1 MIRLVFGC
9 GYLGARA
16 AALWQQR
23 GDTVYAV
30 TRHADRAGEF
40 AARGWQPIVADVL
53 RPELLVNLPTADT
66 VLFAVARG
74 RQQDVSIR
82 DLYVDGLNNVL
93 DALPV
98 ATRHMIYISSTGVYA
113 QDDGSWVD
121 ESSECVPQRPGGIAS
136 LEAEQVLAAHSL
148 GGRGTILRMA
158 GLYGPDRVPRREDL
172 LAGRATAEHSQG
184 WLNLIHIDD
193 AAAAVVA
200 AAATAQPT
208 APGSA
213 FDRIEPARPRLLN
226 VSDGEPVLRRDYL
239 AEIAR
244 CLGISLPQGAAAL
257 PESVPAKATGRGT
270 TSKRVSNRRMLA
282 ELAVRLQYP
291 SYREG
296 LRAILSEA
304 GN

>member
-9 GYLGARA
+9 GYLGSRVA
-16 AALWQQR
+16 AIWQQR

-30 TRHADRAGEF
+30 TRHTDRAGEF
-40 AARGWQPIVADVL
+40 AERGWQPIVADVL
-53 RPELLVNLPTADT
+53 RLESLVNLPAADT

-82 DLYVDGLNNVL
+82 DLYVNGLSSVL
-93 DALPV
+93 NALPASTGHV
-98 ATRHMIYISSTGVYA
+98 IYISSTGVYA

-121 ESSECVPQRPGGIAS
+121 ESSECLPQRPGGIAS
-136 LEAEQVLAAHSL
+136 LEAEQVLAAHSF
-148 GGRGTILRMA
+148 GSKSTILRMA

-172 LAGRATAEHSQG
+172 LAGRATGEHEQG

-193 AAAAVVA
+193 AAATVAA
-200 AAATAQPT
+200 AAATAQPI

-213 FDRIEPARPRLLN
+213 FDRIELARPRLLN

-244 CLGISLPQGAAAL
+244 CLGVSLPQGAAAS
-257 PESVPAKATGRGT
+257 PESVPAIATDRGT

-304 GN
+304 GD